1 MLKRQ
6 IIHSGKAGGRSGV
19 RYNISDRV
27 YLELKQLAQKHGI
40 KKIILFGSRARGSFY
55 ECSDID
61 IAVSGGNTAE
71 FGLDADESIHTL
83 LKFDVV
89 DLDGHI
95 SEELQKEIK
104 RDGVMIYE
112 KDR

>member
-1 MLKRQ
+1 M
-6 IIHSGKAGGRSGV
+6 

-27 YLELKQLAQKHGI
+27 YLGLKQLAQRHGV
-40 KKIILFGSRARGSFY
+40 KKIILFGSRARGDFN
-55 ECSDID
+55 ERSDID
-61 IAVSGGNTAE
+61 IAISGGNTAA
-71 FGLDADESIHTL
+71 FALDANESIHTL
-83 LKFDVV
+83 LMFDVV

-112 KDR
+112 KD